1 MITFF
6 VALIDHAQEPQLSIA
21 GNPRVGD
28 LSWVY
33 CSARHTCVSAPPTLT
48 INGVHGTDRIVDI
61 LVSDG
66 IWERRLERNWTAN
79 EEDHSVKCTVSY
91 RGGQRATSELT
102 LNVECE

>member
-21 GNPRVGD
+21 DNPRVGD
-28 LSWVY
+28 PCWVS

-48 INGVHGTDRIVDI
+48 INGVHGTDRTVDI

-66 IWERRLERNWTAN
+66 IWERRLERTWTAK